1 MGDTHIG
8 GTDINNVLIK
18 YLADEFEKKH
28 GVDLTQDDESA
39 RRLREGAEQAKIE
52 LSNLPETTVK
62 LPFIAL
68 GNDGSPLNLDE
79 KITRAKLEELVRP
92 IVERCGQSID
102 QAIQD
107 AEDIDSINDIDKVI
121 LVGGP
126 TRMPIVQDYVE
137 RYTGK
142 QVERGV
148 DPMECVSQG
157 ACIQG
162 AMLGGEITTAG
173 ILDVTPLSLGTVV
186 VGGITVVMIEKQTHI
201 PVEFTNTF
209 TTVVDNQTE
218 VGVEV
223 VQGENKMADL
233 NTQLGSF
240 VLGGI
245 QPAPKGVPQIEVTF
259 ELDENG
265 ILNVTA
271 RDKATGNENSITIE
285 ATTKMTEEEIREA
298 TEEAEANEVENL
310 RRARLAEA
318 RNEADSQIY
327 SAQNLIDDPNIK
339 DQVDPS
345 ILESIQSLITELMQL
360 KESDDE
366 RSITQKTGELREK
379 VAEISSLI

>member
-1 MGDTHIG
+1 M
-8 GTDINNVLIK
+8 
-18 YLADEFEKKH
+18 
-28 GVDLTQDDESA
+28 
-39 RRLREGAEQAKIE
+39 
-52 LSNLPETTVK
+52 
-62 LPFIAL
+62 

-162 AMLGGEITTAG
+162 AILGSG
-173 ILDVTPLSLGTVV
+173 IDKPVDIIDVTPLSLGTVV

-201 PVEFTNTF
+201 PVEFTDTF

-218 VGVEV
+218 VVVEV

-285 ATTKMTEEEIREA
+285 ATTKMTEDEIREA

>member
-62 LPFIAL
+62 LPFIAM

-92 IVERCGQSID
+92 TVERCGQSID

-107 AEDIDSINDIDKVI
+107 AEDVDSINDIDKVI

-201 PVEFTNTF
+201 PVEFTDTF
-209 TTVVDNQTE
+209 TTVRDNQTE
-218 VGVEV
+218 VVVEV
-223 VQGENKMADL
+223 VQGENEMADL
-233 NTQLGSF
+233 NTKLGSF

-245 QPAPKGVPQIEVTF
+245 QPAPRGVPQIEVTF

-271 RDKATGNENSITIE
+271 RDKATGNEKSITIE

-339 DQVDPS
+339 NQVDPT
-345 ILESIQSLITELMQL
+345 ILESIQSLITELTQL